1 MALSESSS
9 SLWQL
14 VIRRPLWL
22 VLLLTLPVQALRGI
36 LLCWFVNEAL
46 KGLPLAGVLL
56 CCLVWQACKGAPWL
70 GSFSVVLHVRCLKGQ
85 PHCCSDAWC
94 WCVGR

>member
-56 CCLVWQACKGAPWL
+56 CCPACQVLEGPASLLFRCPVLVCREIGCGD
-70 GSFSVVLHVRCLKGQ
+70 GST
-85 PHCCSDAWC
+85 PYA
-94 WCVGR
+94 